1 MFELIKPHVIAKIL
15 NLSVRTVRERT
26 DWTISEV
33 KKVSEATNIPVRY
46 LIHDNHDNQ
55 EETTGESCL
64 DKQD

>member
-33 KKVSEATNIPVRY
+33 KKVSEATNIPIKY
-46 LIHDNHDNQ
+46 LINHDQ

-64 DKQD
+64 EKQD